1 MPVLDAKGHV
11 VTDAWVRIADDA
23 PLPDA
28 PAILSLARLRAET
41 LAGRNAPLGLAL
53 DPATQPEEIAEL
65 LPRLALVAVPLPKS
79 KDGRAFT
86 QARALREHFG
96 FTGEI
101 RATGHVLPDQWRML
115 RRCGVST
122 VELPEGADAAQWQRS
137 RDVIDIAYQPS
148 PSEMTE
154 DGAPPAG
161 SALGL
166 RRRRLAA

>member
-1 MPVLDAKGHV
+1 MPVLDAKGRLV
-11 VTDAWVRIADDA
+11 ADAWLRVADDA

-28 PAILSLARLRAET
+28 PVILSLARLRAET

-53 DPATQPEEIAEL
+53 EPATQPEEIAEL
-65 LPRLALVAVPLPKS
+65 LPRLALVAVLLPKS

-86 QARALREHFG
+86 QARALREHFD

-115 RRCGVST
+115 QRCGVST

-137 RDVIDIAYQPS
+137 RDVIDIAYQAAQ
-148 PSEMTE
+148 
-154 DGAPPAG
+154 DGMAEAALPAG